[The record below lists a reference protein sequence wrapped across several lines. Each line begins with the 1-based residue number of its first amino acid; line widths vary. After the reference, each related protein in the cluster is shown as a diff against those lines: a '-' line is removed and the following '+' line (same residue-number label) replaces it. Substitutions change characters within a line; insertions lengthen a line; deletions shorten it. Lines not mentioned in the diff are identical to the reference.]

1 MYLIIFIII
10 IILVGILFLRRESL
24 TLDELRK
31 QIESAGP
38 TLLPQFTRL
47 QYEEK
52 IRGGGSS
59 GKTNTGIVTKISG
72 DGNNQKKEER
82 TKHKPR

>member
-10 IILVGILFLRRESL
+10 IILVGILFLQREHL
-24 TLDELRK
+24 TMDELRK
-31 QIESAGP
+31 QIESSGP

-52 IRGGGSS
+52 IKEAEAQQNQYWNRYKNQRGW
-59 GKTNTGIVTKISG
+59 K
-72 DGNNQKKEER
+72 
-82 TKHKPR
+82 